1 MKNSEE
7 ILTRILNCKGQY
19 ISLITKSEVQPA
31 ATYKGV
37 RLEKIMS
44 NKYRAGIQFK
54 NLKSVKDAIEAG
66 EREEIKPLR
75 WGKWKKYPYI
85 IEHNNKE
92 YIRLY
97 PSTNSDSGI
106 EVKYK
111 VNGEEVPRST
121 FNLYLKPS
129 DLNKQGTVPECYM
142 VALDNILE
150 IKDQDYKLNQYI
162 FN

>member
-7 ILTRILNCKGQY
+7 ILARILNCKGQY

-31 ATYKGV
+31 AAHKGV
-37 RLEKIMS
+37 YLEKITS

-66 EREEIKPLR
+66 EREEIQPLR

-85 IEHNNKE
+85 VEHKDKE

-111 VNGEEVPRST
+111 VNGKEVPRSE
-121 FNLYLKPS
+121 FNAYLKPS
-129 DLNKQGTVPECYM
+129 DLNKQGVMPECYM

-150 IKDQDYKLNQYI
+150 IKE
-162 FN
+162 